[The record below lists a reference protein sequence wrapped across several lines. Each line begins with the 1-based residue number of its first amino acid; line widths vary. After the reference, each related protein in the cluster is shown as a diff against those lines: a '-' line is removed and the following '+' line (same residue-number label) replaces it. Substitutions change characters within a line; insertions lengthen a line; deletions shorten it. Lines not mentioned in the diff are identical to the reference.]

1 MVETITCSSPQ
12 ALTDQHAFG
21 TERDEPECPACKSRS
36 LASLRTV
43 SAREAA
49 QFFAPERA
57 DAESH
62 ERIFACVTSLW
73 GGQTCHIMSCKDCG
87 FGFAWPFVAGNA
99 EFYNFTGAAGVYPR
113 SKWEFA
119 RTAAELER
127 LNRPGAKVLEV
138 GAGNGYFLDLIC
150 PSLVRAEDVT
160 ALEYNEKSI
169 PILRGKGYRALSVDL
184 RDKALDDCRASF
196 DFIFLFQIVEHLD
209 GLDELFGRIRS
220 LLKAGGSA
228 FCAVPNSA
236 RIEYQ
241 EANRSVPDLPP
252 NHIGRWTPQA
262 FEAVCRRNG
271 LTARSAELEPLS
283 WGEFLSHDISYSHI
297 RRTQLDPDGI
307 MARVRSLPRGR
318 TRRLMEATLAAL
330 FIPTRLSAWRHVYR
344 NREKLGASLWV
355 RLDRCERPDIA
366 EMQDAA
372 LVPAGIQD
380 VRFEKRHST
389 AAA

>member
-1 MVETITCSSPQ
+1 MVEGITCSSPE
-12 ALTDQHAFG
+12 ALTGQHAFG
-21 TERDEPECPACKSRS
+21 TDRDEPECPACKSRS

-73 GGQTCHIMSCKDCG
+73 GGQTCHIMSCRDCG

-119 RTAAELER
+119 RTAAEVER

-150 PSLVRAEDVT
+150 PSLVRAEDVI

-169 PILRGKGYRALSVDL
+169 PILRGKGYQALSVDL
-184 RDKALDDCRASF
+184 RDKALDGYRASF

-228 FCAVPNSA
+228 FCAVPNQA

-271 LTARSAELEPLS
+271 LMAQSAELEPLS

-307 MARVRSLPRGR
+307 IARIRSLPRGR
-318 TRRLMEATLAAL
+318 TRRLMEAALAAL
-330 FIPTRLSAWRHVYR
+330 FIPTRLSAWRHAYR

-366 EMQDAA
+366 ELQDAELA
-372 LVPAGIQD
+372 PA
-380 VRFEKRHST
+380 VT
-389 AAA
+389 AGSSSPAESEAMFS